1 MQTGGGEAAAAPQEN
16 GKRMRRP
23 SVRLHQPYYENPV
36 QRKLQQQWRPTKGVA
51 TPRKPRTAKTQNS
64 KITKNNGDAA
74 NGRSNG
80 EERVH
85 DFDLEDD
92 AAIGSWRNFTAANV
106 DRDFKRKRI
115 RSSDLK
121 SRVPAKSQRIGNQE
135 IGNSALSSGGESEEQ
150 DQDQNGVE
158 EEVGFD
164 LGVDGINSNLVV
176 EDSDPSSPYHSLDD
190 DDNGNQLSE
199 DRRNAGENHVG
210 NQRGLRN
217 TRRSNQI
224 GRELMARE
232 RDVDNTGVRMWLN
245 DLGLRKYAPLFD
257 IHGVD
262 DEVLPLLTLEDLKDM
277 GINEVGVR
285 RKLYSSIQKLER
297 SFP

>member
-1 MQTGGGEAAAAPQEN
+1 MQNGSGEAAAAPQEN

-23 SVRLHQPYYENPV
+23 SVRLHQPYYEDAV

-51 TPRKPRTAKTQNS
+51 TPRKPRTSKTQNS
-64 KITKNNGDAA
+64 KIAKNNGDA
-74 NGRSNG
+74 NGRGKG
-80 EERVH
+80 EERMH
-85 DFDLEDD
+85 DFDVEDD
-92 AAIGSWRNFTAANV
+92 AAIGSWRNFSAANV

-115 RSSDLK
+115 RSSDSK

-199 DRRNAGENHVG
+199 HHRNAGGNHVG
-210 NQRGLRN
+210 NQRELRDN
-217 TRRSNQI
+217 RHSNHI
-224 GRELMARE
+224 GRESMPH
-232 RDVDNTGVRMWLN
+232 VDNTGVRMWLN

-285 RKLYSSIQKLER
+285 RKLYSSIQKLDR
-297 SFP
+297 SFL